1 MVSRKTEGPSMRL
14 TFLGIEMDTLFMTLS
29 LPPSKI
35 DVPSERDSPLGEYEV
50 LLQEG
55 AFVRHWPAPACLL
68 VIWPGRSFLRHIIE
82 LSRCVRELHHRV
94 RLLPV

>member
-1 MVSRKTEGPSMRL
+1 MQRVLARCAFLGVPVVSRKTEGPSMRL

-35 DVPSERDSPLGEYEV
+35 GVPSERDSPLGEYEV

-68 VIWPGRSFLRHIIE
+68 VIWPGRIPAAHY
-82 LSRCVRELHHRV
+82 
-94 RLLPV
+94 